1 MESHVSVILPYY
13 NRADT
18 LLDASRSVLEQT
30 HRDLTLY
37 LVNDGS
43 TDGSQETARSLAD
56 DRIVHLN
63 CAMRG
68 GAPRARNVGIDAARS
83 RLIAFMDSDDLW
95 LPQKLEGQIAL
106 LSSTRDQGVGI
117 VGCAWRQEPKSR
129 TKKAF
134 TLGPFDRAHV
144 LRHGVAGVSTQM
156 LLADFSVAEPTARF
170 DDTMPALEERSFL
183 LDCLSNG
190 SKVAIAPE
198 VMAIVRR
205 GRSDHVASHSAA
217 ALAYE
222 MLLDRYGQEMDEPTR
237 SGFAFSAA
245 REHLRARSLRGVT
258 RHVRSATA
266 FRTARR
272 SVHIAFGA
280 ALGERGLAI
289 AERVLPRR

>member
-1 MESHVSVILPYY
+1 MESHVSVILPYH

-43 TDGSQETARSLAD
+43 TDDSQETAQSLAD
-56 DRIVHLN
+56 ERIVHLH
-63 CAMRG
+63 CAIRG
-68 GAPRARNVGIDAARS
+68 GAPRARNAGIDAVRS
-83 RLIAFMDSDDLW
+83 PLIAFIDSDDLW
-95 LPQKLEGQIAL
+95 LPRKLEAQLAL
-106 LSSTRDQGVGI
+106 LRSTRDQGVGI
-117 VGCAWRQEPKSR
+117 VGSAWRQEPPSR

-134 TLGPFDRAHV
+134 TLGPFNREHV
-144 LRHGVAGVSTQM
+144 LRQGVAGAGTSM

-170 DDTMPALEERSFL
+170 DETLPALEERSFL

-190 SKVAIAPE
+190 SKVAITPE
-198 VMAIVRR
+198 ILAIVRR
-205 GRSDHVASHSAA
+205 GRSDHVASPSAA

-222 MLLDRYGQEMDEPTR
+222 MLLDRYGHEMDKPTR
-237 SGFAFSAA
+237 SAVAFSAT
-245 REHLRARSLRGVT
+245 REHLRGRSLRGVA

-272 SVHIAFGA
+272 TVHIAFGA